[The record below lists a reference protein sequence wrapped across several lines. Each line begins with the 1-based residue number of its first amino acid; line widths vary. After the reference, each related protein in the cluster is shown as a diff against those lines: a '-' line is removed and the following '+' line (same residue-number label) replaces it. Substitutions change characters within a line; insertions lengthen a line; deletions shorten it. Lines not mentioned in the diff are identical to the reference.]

1 MKQGYLHYNTMTGDI
16 TDNTGTLVANFCGYA
31 PVEIKESTGELVL
44 NLVKQGISADEI
56 IKLKNSDLL

>member
-1 MKQGYLHYNTMTGDI
+1 MKQEYLHYNTMTGDV
-16 TDNTGTLVANFCGYA
+16 TDNNGTLVSTLMGYI
-31 PVEIKESTGELVL
+31 PVEVKENTGELVL

>member
-1 MKQGYLHYNTMTGDI
+1 MSQEYLHYNTMTGDI
-16 TDNTGTLVANFCGYA
+16 TDNNGTLVTTLMGFI
-31 PVEIKESTGELVL
+31 PVEVKENTGELVL

>member
-1 MKQGYLHYNTMTGDI
+1 MKQEYLHYNTMSGEV
-16 TDNTGTLVANFCGYA
+16 TDNNGTLVTTLMGFI
-31 PVEIKESTGELVL
+31 PVEVKENTGELVL